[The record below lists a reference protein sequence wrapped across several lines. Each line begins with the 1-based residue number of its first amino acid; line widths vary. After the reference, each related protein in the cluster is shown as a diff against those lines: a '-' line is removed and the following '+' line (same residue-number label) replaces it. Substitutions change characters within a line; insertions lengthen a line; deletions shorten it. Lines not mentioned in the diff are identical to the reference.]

1 MKIEPKANCP
11 LDNFNP
17 CRQLECAWFMKIVGK
32 NPQDGKDVEDWG
44 CSMAWLPMLMIEN
57 SQMQRQTGAA
67 VESFR
72 NEMVKNNEV
81 GQRVLLA
88 AAGVPQQAQK
98 MILEN

>member
-1 MKIEPKANCP
+1 MN
-11 LDNFNP
+11 NFEP
-17 CRQLECAWFMKIVGK
+17 CRQLDCAWFIKLVGK
-32 NPQDGKDVEDWG
+32 NPNTGADIEDWG
-44 CSMAWLPMLMIEN
+44 CSMALMPILTIEN

-88 AAGVPQQAQK
+88 AAGVPQQAQA
-98 MILEN
+98 MILDSK